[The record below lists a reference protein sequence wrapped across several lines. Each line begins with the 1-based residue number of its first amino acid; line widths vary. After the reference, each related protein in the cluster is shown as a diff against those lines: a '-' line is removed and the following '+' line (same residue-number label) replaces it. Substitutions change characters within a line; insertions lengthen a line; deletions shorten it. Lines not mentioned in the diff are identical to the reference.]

1 MPWGK
6 ESRPRILRQSILAK
20 PPAERPNL
28 PPGLPPAIVEPVS
41 PRALKRM
48 KVSELREALSERGLP
63 TNGKRDELVARLE
76 LLSRLE
82 SADAVNP
89 LASPNLE
96 AACSSVAAPSEEGTA
111 SSASTQLAQGTSATS
126 RVVLIE
132 ALQAAEDRASK
143 SEAARV
149 ELEMGRLD
157 DWAARASLAK
167 QLEQAEALA
176 GA

>member
-126 RVVLIE
+126 RGGGGGGSEGGGDGDGSDSGDVSQPLLTLPHGATFDAVTR
-132 ALQAAEDRASK
+132 AQAHSPGKR
-143 SEAARV
+143 
-149 ELEMGRLD
+149 
-157 DWAARASLAK
+157 
-167 QLEQAEALA
+167 
-176 GA
+176 